1 MTELRSRRDELRH
14 TLTKVVPIVPPPP
27 HIFAASNV
35 QRFRD
40 HVRGIFLSGDNALT
54 KHYLRHL
61 VARIEVTDT

>member
-1 MTELRSRRDELRH
+1 MIQERMVELRARRDELVQ

-40 HVRGIFLSGDNALT
+40 HIRGIFVGGDNALT
-54 KHYLRHL
+54 TSATSWRGS
-61 VARIEVTDT
+61 R